1 MIRDTATAVRTARN
15 ESSREGVGAA
25 RSAMGRGLNPISARH
40 ARGCPFVRLASRHGM
55 AEIRRTP
62 GGPRMS
68 VALVA
73 LADAVLLASPQ
84 AEQPAPSAPPV
95 QAAPAAPAPAAAAP
109 APAAA
114 APAAP
119 APS

>member
-40 ARGCPFVRLASRHGM
+40 ARGCPFVRLATRRTM
-55 AEIRRTP
+55 AEIRGTP

-68 VALVA
+68 VALAA
-73 LADAVLLASPQ
+73 LAAAVVLASPQ
-84 AEQPAPSAPPV
+84 ADQPAPSAPPA
-95 QAAPAAPAPAAAAP
+95 QAAPASAA
-109 APAAA
+109 
-114 APAAP
+114 
-119 APS
+119 